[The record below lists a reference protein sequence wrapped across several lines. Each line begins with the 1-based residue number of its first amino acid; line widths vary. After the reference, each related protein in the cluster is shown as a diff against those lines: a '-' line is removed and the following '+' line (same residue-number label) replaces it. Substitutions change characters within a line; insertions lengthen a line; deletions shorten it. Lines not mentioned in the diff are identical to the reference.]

1 MKKDVSLF
9 LKNIIHDFFDGAL
22 NLFIFFPYFFS
33 VSALFKTLFAP
44 WKNIITKKTGRG
56 FSFSEWLSRLFF
68 NLISRL
74 IGFTMRSS
82 ILLFYILFQSLYVIL
97 LPAIIILFFFSLP
110 LFLIKFLV
118 EKTESE
124 QKEMMK
130 QSFISTHL
138 LKPENKNEV
147 GLWFESY
154 YLKHLHKKAWW
165 KLQNLLSI
173 PPLARDW
180 AVGYT
185 PLIDEFTDDLTSVE
199 YQNQIKNVVGR
210 QKEIQQMEGV
220 LIKNEEPNV
229 LIVGEEGV
237 GKRTIVDALSKQIY
251 EGSSSPILAYK
262 RILKLNLE
270 KILTAYTDQKQRENF
285 LEDLFK
291 EASDAK
297 NVILLIENLDKYVA
311 TSPDRVDLSLPIE
324 KYGIRS
330 TIQFIGITTPF
341 FYERFIFRNDKI
353 NRIFTKLDVVEIPA
367 LEARNTLLEVAYSFE
382 QKNNVIIP
390 YETILDTIDKSE
402 FYITYIPFP
411 EKAFS
416 LLDMA
421 CARGVQ
427 THTHIIT
434 PDIID
439 VVLSEKTHIP
449 THLTE
454 GMRKKLIDLEKL
466 LEERII
472 FQHEA
477 IEKLA
482 SAMRRSFILLGKRK
496 KPLASFLFLGPTG
509 VGKTETA
516 KALSD
521 IFFGSEKYLLRFDMS
536 LYQTTGDIKTLIGS
550 IESGIPGLLS
560 KAIRENPY
568 AVLLLDEIEK
578 ADKDLLNI
586 FLTLIDEGYFTD
598 GFGKKVDGKN
608 LIVIATSNAG
618 ADYVYKE
625 QGVLQKL
632 SVAIGAENQPN
643 NSLIDH
649 LISQHLFSPE
659 FLNRFDGVVTYN
671 PVTEESILILTKR
684 MIQEIKQTMYKLYK
698 IHVEVTDQTIKDLV
712 QKGYNPQFGAR
723 NLQRVITQEL
733 EDKIAKLILEKKVE
747 EGGTINL

>member
-9 LKNIIHDFFDGAL
+9 LKNTIHDFFDGAL

-44 WKNIITKKTGRG
+44 WKNIVTKKTGRG
-56 FSFSEWLSRLFF
+56 FSLTEWLSRLFF

-74 IGFTMRSS
+74 IGCTMRSS
-82 ILLFYILFQSLYVIL
+82 ILLFYILIQCLYVIL
-97 LPAIIILFFFSLP
+97 LPAIIVLFFFSLP
-110 LFLIKFLV
+110 LFLIKFSI

-138 LKPENKNEV
+138 LKPENTNDVEV
-147 GLWFESY
+147 WFESY
-154 YLKHLHKKAWW
+154 YQKHLHKKAWW

-185 PLIDEFTDDLTSVE
+185 PLIDEFTEDLTRVE

-210 QKEIQQMEGV
+210 QKEIRQMEGI
-220 LIKNEEPNV
+220 LIKNEEANV

-270 KILTAYTDQKQRENF
+270 KILTTYTDQKQRENF
-285 LEDLFK
+285 LEDLFR

-311 TSPDRVDLSLPIE
+311 SGPDRVDLSLPIE

-330 TIQFIGITTPF
+330 AIQFIGITTPF
-341 FYERFIFRNDKI
+341 FYERFIFGNDKI

-367 LEARNTLLEVAYSFE
+367 LEAKNTLLEVAYSFE
-382 QKNNVIIP
+382 QKNNVVIP

-411 EKAFS
+411 EKAFN

-472 FQHEA
+472 FQNEA
-477 IEKLA
+477 VEKLSA
-482 SAMRRSFILLGKRK
+482 AMRRSFILLGKRK
-496 KPLASFLFLGPTG
+496 KPLASFLFFGPTG

-521 IFFGSEKYLLRFDMS
+521 IFFGGEKYLLRFDMS
-536 LYQTTGDIKTLIGS
+536 LYQTIGDIKTLIGS

-598 GFGKKVDGKN
+598 GFGKKVDCKN

-618 ADYVYKE
+618 TDYF
-625 QGVLQKL
+625 L
-632 SVAIGAENQPN
+632 
-643 NSLIDH
+643 
-649 LISQHLFSPE
+649 PE
-659 FLNRFDGVVTYN
+659 FLNRFDGVVIYH
-671 PVTEESILILTKR
+671 PVTQESIFILAKK
-684 MIQEIKQTMYKLYK
+684 MIEEIKETMFKMYK
-698 IHVEVTDQTIKDLV
+698 IHIIVTDETLKNLT
-712 QKGYNPQFGAR
+712 QKGYDPQFGAR
-723 NLQRVITQEL
+723 NLQRVIAQEL
-733 EDKIAKLILEKKVE
+733 ENKIAQLILEKKVE
-747 EGGTINL
+747 EGGTILL